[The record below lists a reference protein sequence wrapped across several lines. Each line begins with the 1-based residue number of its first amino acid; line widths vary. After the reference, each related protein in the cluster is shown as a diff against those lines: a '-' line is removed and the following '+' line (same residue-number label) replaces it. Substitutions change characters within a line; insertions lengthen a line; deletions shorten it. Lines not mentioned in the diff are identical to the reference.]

1 LAEGAVVA
9 GVAVVAASAPVE
21 VVAEGVEAA
30 AAEAG
35 VALERS
41 NMPTRHI
48 SMPQSLNRS
57 RLQ

>member
-1 LAEGAVVA
+1 LAEVEE
-9 GVAVVAASAPVE
+9 VAVAAVGPASAPVE

-30 AAEAG
+30 AVAAV